1 VRQKGIGPPGL
12 LACFMRSGLAQPPRI
27 QAESSSSTSLY
38 SLAAAMEQLP
48 NGNPGLASAPLAV
61 LNNQRKESRV
71 TQRIHIGTWHGVAF
85 EVAVWDAVAAEV
97 ELSAACLFEHE
108 AVGALLKGGA
118 KHLDDALG
126 NALSSL
132 RTSGH
137 FRAKAGQ
144 SLLLDRPPTGIAGRA
159 VLILGLGD
167 PAVWT
172 PAVSGSAVALTLQCA
187 IARKA
192 ASAAFAP
199 SLLDA
204 GVDGGHAGA
213 ALLPAAAAA
222 IEAAH
227 EAASMSL
234 AEPLVLQR
242 FAFDAGPAHLETA
255 LHHFR
260 NAFATLRPPGTP
272 S

>member
-1 VRQKGIGPPGL
+1 
-12 LACFMRSGLAQPPRI
+12 M
-27 QAESSSSTSLY
+27 
-38 SLAAAMEQLP
+38 
-48 NGNPGLASAPLAV
+48 
-61 LNNQRKESRV
+61 
-71 TQRIHIGTWHGVAF
+71 
-85 EVAVWDAVAAEV
+85 AVWDAVAAEV

-108 AVGALLKGGA
+108 AAGTMLKGGA

-132 RTSGH
+132 HTSGR
-137 FRAKAGQ
+137 FPAKAGQ
-144 SLLLDRPPTGIAGRA
+144 SLLLDRPPPGIAGRA
-159 VLILGLGD
+159 LLVLGLGD
-167 PAVWT
+167 PAAWT
-172 PAVSGSAVALTLQCA
+172 PVVSASAVALTLQCA

-192 ASAAFAP
+192 ANAAFAP

-204 GVDGGHAGA
+204 GVDGGHGGA

-227 EAASMSL
+227 EAASMGL

-242 FAFDAGPAHLETA
+242 FIFDAGPAHLENA
-255 LHHFR
+255 LHRFR
-260 NAFATLRPPGTP
+260 NALATLRPPGTR